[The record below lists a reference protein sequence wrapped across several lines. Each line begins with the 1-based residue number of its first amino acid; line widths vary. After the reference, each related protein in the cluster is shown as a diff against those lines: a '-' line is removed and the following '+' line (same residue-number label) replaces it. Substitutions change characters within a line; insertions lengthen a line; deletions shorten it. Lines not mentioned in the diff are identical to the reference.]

1 MAKKELKAQVPTV
14 SATRQPKKEINTTTH
29 EAESNNTGTTAQ
41 PIPKAKR
48 GRPAATTAPDEENV
62 TVKLSR
68 ALMQRLRIIA
78 VTEHTTLKE
87 IFDTAL
93 RQYLSK

>member
-14 SATRQPKKEINTTTH
+14 SATRQPKKEINTAMPET
-29 EAESNNTGTTAQ
+29 ESNDTETTVQ
-41 PIPKAKR
+41 PTPKTKR

-62 TVKLSR
+62 TVKLSK
-68 ALMQRLRIIA
+68 ALMQRIRIIA

-87 IFDTAL
+87 IFDAAL

>member
-14 SATRQPKKEINTTTH
+14 SATRQPKKEINTTTP
-29 EAESNNTGTTAQ
+29 ETESNNTTAQ
-41 PIPKAKR
+41 PTPKAKR

-62 TVKLSR
+62 TVKLSK
-68 ALMQRLRIIA
+68 ALMQRIRIIA

-87 IFDTAL
+87 IFDAAL